1 MIVQSFVLN
10 KVIIFPF
17 ALINIFETM
26 LKKKKKDSAA
36 IGRTDGE
43 RVEPS
48 ISDGCQDKAG
58 RVVTMRAVK
67 SAIPALVQW
76 ALTQ

>member
-26 LKKKKKDSAA
+26 LKKKKDSVAT
-36 IGRTDGE
+36 GRTDGE

-58 RVVTMRAVK
+58 RVVTTRAVK